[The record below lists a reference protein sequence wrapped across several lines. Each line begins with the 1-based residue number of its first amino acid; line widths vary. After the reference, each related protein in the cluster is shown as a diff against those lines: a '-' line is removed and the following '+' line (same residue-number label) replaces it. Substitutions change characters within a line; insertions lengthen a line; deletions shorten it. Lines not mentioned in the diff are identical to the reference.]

1 MTGDTGTWH
10 YGLVARWWAEVNA
23 LEADELDFYRG
34 EIERSGEPALDL
46 GCGTGRLLVPLLL
59 AGLDVDGVDIS
70 SDMLARARAA
80 AAAAGIDAA
89 GRLAQGTFAG
99 FAMPRRYA
107 TIVCCDSFGIGG
119 DRAADE
125 AALANVRRHLL
136 PGGVFTLSLDRAMP
150 EALARMT
157 AAAAT
162 YPASWPDAGVRGTLA
177 DGDELELLVRT
188 GAFDPATRVERMDMR
203 ARLWRG
209 GRVVEEEAG
218 SLRSSMYFADEVVA
232 MAREAG
238 FGDIEVEAR
247 YTRRPAEPDDETVVV
262 RARAVE

>member
-1 MTGDTGTWH
+1 MGDDTGTWH
-10 YGLVARWWAEVNA
+10 FGLVARWWAEVNP

-34 EIERSGEPALDL
+34 EIERSGGPALDL
-46 GCGTGRLLVPLLL
+46 GCGTGRLLVPLLK

-70 SDMLARARAA
+70 ADMLARARAA
-80 AAAAGIDAA
+80 AEAAGIDAA

-99 FAMPRRYA
+99 FAMPRRYR

-119 DRAADE
+119 DREADE
-125 AALANVRRHLL
+125 VALANVRRHLL
-136 PGGVFTLSLDRAMP
+136 PGGVFTFSLDRAMP
-150 EALARMT
+150 DVLARMT
-157 AAAAT
+157 AAVAT
-162 YPASWPDAGVRGTLA
+162 YPAPWPAARDRGRLA

-203 ARLWRG
+203 ARLWRDG
-209 GRVVEEEAG
+209 HVIEEEAG
-218 SLRSSMYFADEVVA
+218 SLRWSMYFADEVVA

-238 FGDIEVEAR
+238 FGQVEVEGR
-247 YTRRPAEPDDETVVV
+247 YTWRPAEPGDETVVV